1 MVTEMPKMGVAI
13 TLHRASL
20 GGYMN
25 RCSCEHVAGGTSY
38 PALMGHGVK
47 ERTPQARL
55 DAATA
60 ESVADTLSALTA
72 PSRLLILGRIRE
84 GPASVT
90 ELTEAIGLEQSA
102 ISHQLRVLRSLG
114 LVTRQ
119 RSGRSAMYSLYDH
132 HVASLLDEAV
142 FHAEH
147 LRMGTPDRVQTA

>member
-1 MVTEMPKMGVAI
+1 
-13 TLHRASL
+13 
-20 GGYMN
+20 
-25 RCSCEHVAGGTSY
+25 
-38 PALMGHGVK
+38 MGHGV
-47 ERTPQARL
+47 EGRTPQARL

-72 PSRLLILGRIRE
+72 PSRLLILGRLRE

-102 ISHQLRVLRSLG
+102 VSHQLRVLRSLG
-114 LVTRQ
+114 LVNRQ
-119 RSGRSAMYSLYDH
+119 RTGRNATYSLYDH

-147 LRMGTPDRVQTA
+147 LRMGVPDRAMEQTS

>member
-1 MVTEMPKMGVAI
+1 MGVAVA
-13 TLHRASL
+13 LHFDSV
-20 GGYMN
+20 GPFMN
-25 RCSCEHVAGGTSY
+25 MCSCEHVAVGTRYSQC
-38 PALMGHGVK
+38 MGHGV
-47 ERTPQARL
+47 EGRTPQARL

-72 PSRLLILGRIRE
+72 PSRLLILGRLRE
-84 GPASVT
+84 SPASVT
-90 ELTEAIGLEQSA
+90 ELTETTGLEQSA

-119 RSGRSAMYSLYDH
+119 RSGRIATYSLYDH

-147 LRMGTPDRVQTA
+147 LRMAAPDRTAEQTA